1 MTRLGHLWQHHKG
14 LVLAF
19 GLAAAVTLFFALRFL
34 AFYIYWQDP
43 AHHQQ
48 PLEPWMTPRYVA
60 WSYDLPLDEV
70 TTMLGISET
79 PSFRPTLS
87 RLAREQGVPVKVL
100 IDSLAASLAARTA
113 DKP

>member
-1 MTRLGHLWQHHKG
+1 MARLRHLWQHHKG

-19 GLAAAVTLFFALRFL
+19 GLAAAVTLFFAVRFL

-60 WSYDLPLDEV
+60 WSYDLPLAEV
-70 TTMLGISET
+70 TAMLGISET

-87 RLAREQGVPVKVL
+87 RLAREQGVPVNTL
-100 IDSLAASLAARTA
+100 INNLATSLAARTA
-113 DKP
+113 NRP